1 MDKSNNLDIFM
12 TDLADSIR
20 EATGETGSINAQ
32 SFSTRITGLGT
43 GKQDKLVSG
52 ENIKTINGE
61 SIVGSGDLT
70 IEGGAKIYTWSPT
83 ITSPE
88 DEDTQISGT
97 FTEEEYY
104 NILNADVLYINVDGA
119 PIFCIARGIN
129 SENGEGIR
137 ITGSQITTYADFAI
151 DIFLIKEDGVF
162 TGTMS
167 EPIPS
172 KTSQLENDSNFI
184 SSDGLKTINGES
196 IIGSGDITISGG
208 GSSSGGSGAYAEV
221 NHGTSDTT
229 FTLTPNTFHVWDEVA
244 SLTLTLGS
252 ETSGVANEFLF
263 QFNSGSEATTLTM
276 SDDIKWANDSA
287 PTIAENMIYQ
297 VSILKGL
304 ASVLEFSNAAPVV
317 LITFYYYGS
326 PYSAE
331 EGMTWEQWC
340 NSTYNGTTLKISG
353 GVLMMNGIYP
363 IYNSSGMIVYG
374 TDVIIENEYYNMK
387 QGSGGG
393 A

>member
-1 MDKSNNLDIFM
+1 MDKTNNLDIFM

-83 ITSPE
+83 ITSIE
-88 DEDTQISGT
+88 DAPISGT

-104 NILNADVLYINVDGA
+104 NILNADVLYIKVDGQS
-119 PIFCIARGIN
+119 IFCIARGIN

-151 DIFLIKEDGVF
+151 DIFLIKGDGVF
-162 TGTMS
+162 TGTIS

-184 SSDGLKTINGES
+184 SSDGLKTINGKS
-196 IIGSGDITISGG
+196 IVGSGDITISGG
-208 GSSSGGSGAYAEV
+208 SSSGDGIVTKIEAIAPKNGVLIFAGNELYPAIKANTIYVQETVSAASPLSVVGISAFEETTDVYVEYVLIFQTAQGAPQIILPDYV
-221 NHGTSDTT
+221 
-229 FTLTPNTFHVWDEVA
+229 
-244 SLTLTLGS
+244 
-252 ETSGVANEFLF
+252 
-263 QFNSGSEATTLTM
+263 
-276 SDDIKWANDSA
+276 KWANGSI
-287 PTIAENMIYQ
+287 PTIETYTTYELNIARSM
-297 VSILKGL
+297 L
-304 ASVLEFSNAAPVV
+304 AGEATYCAVLTPFKLVE
-317 LITFYYYGS
+317 
-326 PYSAE
+326 
-331 EGMTWEQWC
+331 
-340 NSTYNGTTLKISG
+340 
-353 GVLMMNGIYP
+353 
-363 IYNSSGMIVYG
+363 
-374 TDVIIENEYYNMK
+374 
-387 QGSGGG
+387 
-393 A
+393 